1 MHDNASELQN
11 EALGIFFFFLIRGF
25 FGNKYYLTNLFL
37 ETYNYDGWFKYE
49 EEFTDLLSMPP
60 LEDDKKVLPMPPLGD
75 DKDVSPIP
83 PVKEEKAEGK
93 GLEI

>member
-1 MHDNASELQN
+1 
-11 EALGIFFFFLIRGF
+11 
-25 FGNKYYLTNLFL
+25 
-37 ETYNYDGWFKYE
+37 
-49 EEFTDLLSMPP
+49 MPP

-93 GLEI
+93 GLEIWTPKHLLTRLPVLLAQIKARNNSYKLKNEIRQIPYILYPHKKSPKIFTTI

>member
-1 MHDNASELQN
+1 
-11 EALGIFFFFLIRGF
+11 
-25 FGNKYYLTNLFL
+25 
-37 ETYNYDGWFKYE
+37 
-49 EEFTDLLSMPP
+49 MPP
-60 LEDDKKVLPMPPLGD
+60 LEDDKKVLPMPPLVD

>member
-1 MHDNASELQN
+1 
-11 EALGIFFFFLIRGF
+11 
-25 FGNKYYLTNLFL
+25 
-37 ETYNYDGWFKYE
+37 
-49 EEFTDLLSMPP
+49 MPP

-83 PVKEEKAEGK
+83 PLKEEKAEGK

>member
-1 MHDNASELQN
+1 
-11 EALGIFFFFLIRGF
+11 
-25 FGNKYYLTNLFL
+25 
-37 ETYNYDGWFKYE
+37 
-49 EEFTDLLSMPP
+49 MPP

-83 PVKEEKAEGK
+83 PAKEEKAEGK

>member
-1 MHDNASELQN
+1 
-11 EALGIFFFFLIRGF
+11 
-25 FGNKYYLTNLFL
+25 
-37 ETYNYDGWFKYE
+37 
-49 EEFTDLLSMPP
+49 MPT

>member
-1 MHDNASELQN
+1 
-11 EALGIFFFFLIRGF
+11 
-25 FGNKYYLTNLFL
+25 
-37 ETYNYDGWFKYE
+37 
-49 EEFTDLLSMPP
+49 MPP